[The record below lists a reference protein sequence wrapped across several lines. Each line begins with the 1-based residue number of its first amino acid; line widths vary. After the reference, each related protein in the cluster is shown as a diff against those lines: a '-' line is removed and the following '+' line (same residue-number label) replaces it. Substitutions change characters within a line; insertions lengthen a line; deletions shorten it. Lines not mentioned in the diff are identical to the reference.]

1 MIQTAPI
8 LPGLGICI
16 RSTAPRR
23 LSDVGSV
30 KSKFTVRACPML
42 HSSRPPAS
50 HQNAAHR
57 AAGHSAGRLVSPV
70 DCEPNAKAG
79 GSLWSIWQPRSQA
92 LSRARSTAR
101 RRRFHDF
108 GAGRLWTRIFFRFRS
123 MLYLKANVDS
133 FRSVYGASP
142 ESNAEVL
149 REATLECRATP
160 SCVGCMRRTEG
171 EHVCCFW
178 KTCHPED

>member
-1 MIQTAPI
+1 MNQTAPI

-79 GSLWSIWQPRSQA
+79 GSLWIIWQPRSKA
-92 LSRARSTAR
+92 LSRASIDCKDVADSTTSELAGCGLEFFSGFAPSSILKVTTIPFERYIARSLNRSASFSSEAYR
-101 RRRFHDF
+101 NPIQ
-108 GAGRLWTRIFFRFRS
+108 RIHFR
-123 MLYLKANVDS
+123 
-133 FRSVYGASP
+133 
-142 ESNAEVL
+142 
-149 REATLECRATP
+149 
-160 SCVGCMRRTEG
+160 
-171 EHVCCFW
+171 
-178 KTCHPED
+178 